1 MVATFD
7 NKKLVAVKDIKIK
20 KGMTANDLV
29 KMMGKSGG
37 FTAQKLSDAADI
49 VEKMFKKKDC
59 LRILSFPAC
68 IMAGHGCFPLRGTEP
83 SCR

>member
-49 VEKMFKKKDC
+49 VEKMFKK
-59 LRILSFPAC
+59 
-68 IMAGHGCFPLRGTEP
+68 
-83 SCR
+83 